1 MWYDMTIKN
10 GGGARMK
17 GSEKQISWA
26 TSLIKTMDYRF
37 NQILDELKQSQSNE
51 YDQVNL
57 ILGTIKSMFED
68 AYAGDII
75 TLLKDNRKE
84 TAREYYDSLCRDIF
98 SCTLPFAKNVKEI
111 MTKQEFTVKLQENP
125 DANNKSDNVIEIT
138 DIKNERYAADFNI
151 HLTIGE
157 KYAFQ
162 GKGEFISRNGTYTL
176 YLNGEQIQSLSV
188 PIGSGLDSHGIK
200 YAIFIIGKLEKAFA
214 FRCI

>member
-1 MWYDMTIKN
+1 
-10 GGGARMK
+10 MK

-26 TSLIKTMDYRF
+26 TSLIETMDYRF

-75 TLLKDNRKE
+75 TLLKDNRKN

-98 SCTLPFAKNVKEI
+98 SCTLPFAKKVKEA
-111 MTKQEFTVKLQENP
+111 MTKQEFTVKLQDNHGA
-125 DANNKSDNVIEIT
+125 DSKSDNVIEIT
-138 DIKNERYAADFNI
+138 DIKNERYAAEFDI

-157 KYAFQ
+157 KYNFPD
-162 GKGEFISRNGTYTL
+162 KGEFISQNGAYTL
-176 YLNGEQIQSLSV
+176 CLNGKQIQSLSV
-188 PIGSGLDSHGIK
+188 PIGSGRDSKGNK

-214 FRCI
+214 FRYI